1 MKRPKLSM
9 TTILTSLAIV
19 TAIGGGFMAL
29 GDMPPWA
36 GQERVAQIDRRQDLS
51 ELNDLDFRIL
61 ALERD
66 KATRRLSLAELNLLD
81 RLKMQRKVLC
91 AKLKVSGC

>member
-1 MKRPKLSM
+1 MIS
-9 TTILTSLAIV
+9 
-19 TAIGGGFMAL
+19 TAIAVVSLIGAVGGGFMAL

-36 GQERVAQIDRRQDLS
+36 GMDRFAQMDRRQDLS

-61 ALERD
+61 ALERE

-81 RLKMQRKVLC
+81 RLKLQRKVLC
-91 AKLKVSGC
+91 AKLKVQGC

>member
-1 MKRPKLSM
+1 MIS
-9 TTILTSLAIV
+9 
-19 TAIGGGFMAL
+19 TAIAVVTLIGAVGGGFMAL

-36 GQERVAQIDRRQDLS
+36 GQERVSQIDRRQDLS

-61 ALERD
+61 SLEHD